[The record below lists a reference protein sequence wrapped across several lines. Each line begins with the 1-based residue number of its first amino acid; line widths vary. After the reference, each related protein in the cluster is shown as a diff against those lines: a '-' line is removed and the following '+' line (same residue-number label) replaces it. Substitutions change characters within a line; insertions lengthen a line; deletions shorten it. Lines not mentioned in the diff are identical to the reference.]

1 MHDGCWKPIDSGEG
15 SDAPL
20 ASLDV
25 RGIKEPH
32 LHMMLQ
38 RIEISFKESIRRNVQ
53 NEVKRQNGDTVEK
66 LKIEVVEIATDQDCG
81 IDIYCPTSVLGRKLQ
96 LPCPSK
102 FVPANSV
109 STNLPEEI
117 QLETRGNAGKT
128 PLSSTEVG
136 GCSWFLPNEL
146 LRKYASTNL
155 SAEVNTDE
163 RLESIALC
171 DCDLRSKRNRTSR
184 LSPPKSAPL
193 TILVYQL
200 KAYRCRMR
208 FAWQQL
214 ALDFDL
220 HSSYAPSF
228 AVAADVTLIDLH
240 ADVLLHSLL
249 VDEIVAASFQTA
261 ETI

>member
-25 RGIKEPH
+25 RGIKESH

-81 IDIYCPTSVLGRKLQ
+81 TDIYCPSSVLGRKLQ

-102 FVPANSV
+102 FVLLTQYHHKAQRTPFPAV
-109 STNLPEEI
+109 CT
-117 QLETRGNAGKT
+117 LEHES
-128 PLSSTEVG
+128 PLSTSDNLEASALLLKEQKKLHLAVIPSQVSAINVVLIQT
-136 GCSWFLPNEL
+136 CNIFRWRHRILLSSSEL
-146 LRKYASTNL
+146 IS
-155 SAEVNTDE
+155 E
-163 RLESIALC
+163 IW
-171 DCDLRSKRNRTSR
+171 
-184 LSPPKSAPL
+184 
-193 TILVYQL
+193 ILVYQL

-240 ADVLLHSLL
+240 ADALLHSLL